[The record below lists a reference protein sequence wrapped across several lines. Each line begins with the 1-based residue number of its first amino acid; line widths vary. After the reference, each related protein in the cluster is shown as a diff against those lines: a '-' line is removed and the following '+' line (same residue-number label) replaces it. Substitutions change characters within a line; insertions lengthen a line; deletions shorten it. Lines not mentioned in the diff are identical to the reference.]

1 MGKYILIG
9 ITGCGKSAIGRRAA
23 ETLKMPFFE
32 IAKMAARRLKFKDPK
47 DVFKRYG
54 MERVLNEQYLAAGE
68 LAEREGPGII
78 EIWPENVLIPR
89 FATMIKKVGTVI
101 YIQRDTELV
110 IAMMKKS
117 ESRMMLRDNKTGR
130 EIDPRIL
137 SVTEYAEEAS
147 SFEALADL
155 TLENNGSE
163 DEGLEKLVAMIRER
177 ESVGENKS

>member
-1 MGKYILIG
+1 MSKYILIG
-9 ITGCGKSAIGRRAA
+9 ITGCGKSALGRRAA

-32 IAKMAARRLKFKDPK
+32 IEKMAARRLKFKDPK

-110 IAMMKKS
+110 IAEMKKS
-117 ESRMMLRDNKTGR
+117 RSPAVLRRETGQA
-130 EIDPRIL
+130 IDLRIL
-137 SVTEYAEEAS
+137 SVKEYAEEAP

-163 DEGLEKLVAMIRER
+163 DEGLEKLVAMISEH
-177 ESVGENKS
+177 ESAEENKS